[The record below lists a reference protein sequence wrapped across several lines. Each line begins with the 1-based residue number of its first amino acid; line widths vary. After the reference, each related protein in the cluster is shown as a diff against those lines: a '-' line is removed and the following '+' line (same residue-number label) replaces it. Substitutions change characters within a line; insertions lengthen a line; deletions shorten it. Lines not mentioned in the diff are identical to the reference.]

1 MNTLAGS
8 TGGSA
13 QLPDRPQAALRA
25 GPPWPIL
32 ALLAGLV
39 VLIHALALQ
48 TSPQRV
54 GPALAQLAPRAPAF
68 VTRSIP
74 LPPLPDAA
82 PAAAPQPAAAK
93 RPVKP
98 VKKPVLKPKKAAAQE
113 QPAQAAPDLIAPPEP
128 ALPDHAASPAAAAP
142 DARLAAPDAGGDS
155 DPDSAAA
162 PLPAPPASAAAA
174 PPASPS
180 QTPVTA
186 MALPASVQL
195 DYRLTGSAKGLTYH
209 ASGELVWRNN
219 GGSYAASMRVH
230 ALFIG
235 ARTLSS
241 QGQIS
246 AQGLAPVRFSDAFK
260 TEVAAHFEPEKGQVS
275 FSANTPPVPWV
286 QGGQD
291 RVSIFMQL
299 GGMLAGSPAAFPAGA
314 SITMYTVGPRDADT
328 WTFTVGSAEKIS
340 LPFGELMA
348 VKLSR
353 QPRREYDQ
361 KVEIWYAPSLGYL
374 PVRSRI
380 TQANGD
386 FVDQLLS
393 AVSPP

>member
-1 MNTLAGS
+1 M
-8 TGGSA
+8 
-13 QLPDRPQAALRA
+13 PHRPQAALRA
-25 GPPWPIL
+25 GPPWRIL

-39 VLIHALALQ
+39 LLAHALVLQ
-48 TSPQRV
+48 TSPQHI
-54 GPALAQLAPRAPAF
+54 GPALAQQEPRAPAF

-74 LPPLPDAA
+74 LPPPPAAA
-82 PAAAPQPAAAK
+82 PAAAPPPAAVK
-93 RPVKP
+93 RPAQP
-98 VKKPVLKPKKAAAQE
+98 VKKPILKPKEAVAQE
-113 QPAQAAPDLIAPPEP
+113 QPAQAAPDLIAHPEP
-128 ALPDHAASPAAAAP
+128 ALPDNSASPADSSALPPPTTTAP
-142 DARLAAPDAGGDS
+142 DASLAAPDAGGDS

-162 PLPAPPASAAAA
+162 PMPAPPASAVAA

-186 MALPASVQL
+186 MALPTSVQL
-195 DYRLTGSAKGLTYH
+195 DYRLTGNAKGLTYH

-219 GGSYAASMRVH
+219 GSSYAASMRVH

-260 TEVAAHFEPEKGQVS
+260 TEVAAHFEPDKGQVS

-299 GGMLAGSPAAFPAGA
+299 GGMLAGNPAAFPAGA

-374 PVRSRI
+374 PVRSKI

-393 AVSPP
+393 AVSPL